1 MESGVNTRVD
11 TRGCYGI
18 RDISRWRHML
28 ITAPY
33 QNNIIITRAHP
44 TIILVTR
51 DRLLLS
57 ASLSRYSGKLLRSC
71 EKKRFEFIYIRSS
84 PPLFFLWKFKFR
96 SWWKKGS
103 TFWKIAAMRFSFI
116 RTFVFHLPFFPYFF
130 LFQISHQKKGRAS
143 KLSWY
148 FSWNRNRIV
157 RVFRSFRFI
166 LLVSSRKFEN
176 FGKFRTR
183 FHINSFRPRKKKK
196 KTSRKVF
203 A

>member
-1 MESGVNTRVD
+1 
-11 TRGCYGI
+11 
-18 RDISRWRHML
+18 ML

-33 QNNIIITRAHP
+33 QNNIITRAHP

-57 ASLSRYSGKLLRSC
+57 ASLSRYSGKLLRFC
-71 EKKRFEFIYIRSS
+71 EKKRFESIYIYSSSPFLFMEIQISPGLMKKRFDILENCCDEVFVHSYVRFS
-84 PPLFFLWKFKFR
+84 PPLLPLFFSLPNFTPE
-96 SWWKKGS
+96 KGES
-103 TFWKIAAMRFSFI
+103 IKAFVIFLVKI
-116 RTFVFHLPFFPYFF
+116 
-130 LFQISHQKKGRAS
+130 
-143 KLSWY
+143 
-148 FSWNRNRIV
+148 RNRIV

>member
-33 QNNIIITRAHP
+33 QNNIIITWAHP

-71 EKKRFEFIYIRSS
+71 EKKRFESIYIYSSSPFLFMEIQISLGLMKKRFDILENCCDEVFVHSYVRFS
-84 PPLFFLWKFKFR
+84 PPLLPLFFSLPNFTPE
-96 SWWKKGS
+96 KGES
-103 TFWKIAAMRFSFI
+103 IKA
-116 RTFVFHLPFFPYFF
+116 FVIF
-130 LFQISHQKKGRAS
+130 LVK
-143 KLSWY
+143 
-148 FSWNRNRIV
+148 
-157 RVFRSFRFI
+157 
-166 LLVSSRKFEN
+166 
-176 FGKFRTR
+176 
-183 FHINSFRPRKKKK
+183 
-196 KTSRKVF
+196 
-203 A
+203 

>member
-33 QNNIIITRAHP
+33 QNNIITRAHP

-71 EKKRFEFIYIRSS
+71 EKKRFESIYIYLSS
-84 PPLFFLWKFKFR
+84 PFLFMEIQISPGLM
-96 SWWKKGS
+96 KKSS

-116 RTFVFHLPFFPYFF
+116 RTFVFYLPFFPYFF
-130 LFQISHQKKGRAS
+130 LFQISHQRAS